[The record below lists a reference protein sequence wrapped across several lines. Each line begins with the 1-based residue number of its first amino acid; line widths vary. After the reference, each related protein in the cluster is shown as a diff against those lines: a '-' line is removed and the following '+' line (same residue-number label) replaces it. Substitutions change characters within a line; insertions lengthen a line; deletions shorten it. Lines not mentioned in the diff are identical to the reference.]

1 MGQNS
6 YMLEARM
13 PFYMCT
19 TNNNTEFGLQIVEV
33 EQF

>member
-13 PFYMCT
+13 PFYIYT
-19 TNNNTEFGLQIVEV
+19 TNNNTEFRLQVVEV
-33 EQF
+33 